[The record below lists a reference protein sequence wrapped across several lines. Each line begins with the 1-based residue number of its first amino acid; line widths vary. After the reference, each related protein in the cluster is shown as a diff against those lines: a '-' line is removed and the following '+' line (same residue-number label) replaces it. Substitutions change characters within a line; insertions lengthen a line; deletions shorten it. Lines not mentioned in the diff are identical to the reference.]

1 MSIPLQRNHLSAA
14 LWAVAVLALGA
25 VVAPVAAQ
33 QQPSGAEVWSSN
45 CSRCHRMRAVD
56 AYNASQWETV
66 LTHMALTARLTSHET
81 RAVREFLVGAA
92 RARQAAQ
99 AAGAP
104 ASRDRAASA
113 RQAPFLSAA
122 DSCCDPEVG
131 KAIYKAQCVACHGQK
146 GQGDGPAAVAL
157 NPRPSVITQAAR
169 VGKLPDDSL
178 VQIVTTGRGGM
189 PGFGKILTPDQVREV
204 VAHLRT
210 LKP

>member
-14 LWAVAVLALGA
+14 LWAVAALAFGP

-33 QQPSGAEVWSSN
+33 QQPSGAEVWSNN
-45 CSRCHRMRAVD
+45 CGRCHRMRAVD
-56 AYNASQWETV
+56 AYNASQWESV
-66 LTHMALTARLTSHET
+66 VTHMALTARLTSDET

-99 AAGAP
+99 AAAST
-104 ASRDRAASA
+104 SRDRGESA
-113 RQAPFLSAA
+113 RPGLLLGAA
-122 DSCCDPEVG
+122 DGCCDPEVG
-131 KAIYKAQCVACHGQK
+131 KAIYKAQCVVCHGQK

-178 VQIVTTGRGGM
+178 VLIVTTGRGGM
-189 PGFGKILTPDQVREV
+189 PGFGKILTPDQVLEV
-204 VAHLRT
+204 IAHLRT